1 MRLTTTDERS
11 TSPEQ
16 SAAVAQIDLS
26 RYVRA
31 GDRIAWGQGAGEP
44 RSLVR
49 ALVEQRAQLGGVEV
63 FLGVSFSETLRSEH
77 ADHIRFRGLGGFG
90 TNARL
95 SRDGLLEVVPCHMS
109 AVPGLIAEGRIGVD
123 VVFVQVSPADGRGR
137 HSLGVVADYVRAAIA
152 KARVVIAEIDE
163 RTPRTRGDTELD
175 AASFTTVIHA
185 DEGPPEVPP
194 ARIGPV
200 EESIAERVAERIPDG
215 AVLQFGIGSTPE
227 AVAARLR
234 DKRDLGIHTSLFGD
248 RALELIECG
257 AVTNARKVVDRGI
270 AVAGML
276 VGTRRLYDYAHEN
289 PALQL
294 RPIAYTHGI
303 SVLARLAGFVA
314 VNSAVEVDL
323 TGQVN
328 AESLRGVHVGA
339 VGGAVDFM
347 RGAVAAPGGC
357 SIVALPSTARDGA
370 VSRIVPRL
378 TGGVTTAARSDVD
391 LIATEH
397 GVADLRGMTLGERAR
412 RLLAIA
418 DPAFREEL
426 AFAVG
431 ELT

>member
-1 MRLTTTDERS
+1 MRLTTPDERS
-11 TSPEQ
+11 TSPDQ
-16 SAAVAQIDLS
+16 SAAIAQIDLS

-137 HSLGVVADYVRAAIA
+137 HSLGVVADYVRPAIA
-152 KARVVIAEIDE
+152 KARVVIAQIDE
-163 RTPRTRGDTELD
+163 RTPRTRGDTEID
-175 AASFTTVIHA
+175 AAAFTTVIHA
-185 DEGPPEVPP
+185 DEGPPEVSP

-200 EESIAERVAERIPDG
+200 EQSIAERVAERIPDG

-248 RALELIECG
+248 RALDLIECG
-257 AVTNARKVVDRGI
+257 AVTNARKAVDRGI

-289 PALQL
+289 PALEL
-294 RPIAYTHGI
+294 RPIAYTHGM
-303 SVLARLAGFVA
+303 SVLAQLAGLVA

-357 SIVALPSTARDGA
+357 SIIALPSTARHGA

-378 TGGVTTAARSDVD
+378 TDSVTTAARSDVD
-391 LIATEH
+391 LVATEH

-426 AFAVG
+426 AFAVR